1 MNTKNLF
8 IAVCLLLTAC
18 SQQQNFTNPVIRSDV
33 PDPTIILWQGR
44 YYAAATSGDKP
55 SAYPAFV
62 SDDMVHWQSTGH
74 IFPAWPEWTEGAFW
88 APELFVNPNNGK
100 TYCYYTARAKKDHI
114 SCIGVA
120 SADKPTGPFTD
131 HGELV
136 RTGNEAIDSYVFR
149 DTDGTIYITWKA
161 YGLTQGRPIE
171 LLAQR
176 LSPDG
181 LYLEGKPFTLLTDVE
196 DIGMEGQCIVKRGN
210 YYFLLYSARDCCS
223 PRSDYEVRIA
233 RATSFAGPYEKYAGN
248 PILMGDGT
256 DIQSCGHGT
265 IVETAKGRMFY
276 LCHAYEPGERWK
288 IGRQAILQELVETKD
303 GWLRFKTGQKT
314 VIKQKAPKRD
324 ER

>member
-1 MNTKNLF
+1 MTPKKL
-8 IAVCLLLTAC
+8 IAYSLSIIAIVTLLTAC
-18 SQQQNFTNPVIRSDV
+18 KIVTYTNPVIRSDA
-33 PDPTIILWQGR
+33 PDPTIIRHEGR
-44 YYAAATSGDKP
+44 FYAAATSGNNL
-55 SAYPAFV
+55 SAYPTFV
-62 SDDMVHWQSTGH
+62 SDDMVHWQNTGH
-74 IFPAWPEWTEGAFW
+74 IFPTWPEWTNGSFW

-100 TYCYYTARAKKDHI
+100 TYCYYTARAKRDGI

-120 SADKPTGPFTD
+120 SAPSPNGPFTD

-149 DTDGTIYITWKA
+149 DTDGTLYITWKA

-181 LYLEGKPFTLLTDVE
+181 LHLEGQPFTLLTDVE
-196 DIGMEGQCIVKRGN
+196 RIGMEGQCIIKRGK

-223 PRSDYEVRIA
+223 ERSDYEVRVA
-233 RATSFAGPYEKYAGN
+233 RATAFAGPYEKYAGN
-248 PILMGDGT
+248 PILMGDGKAF
-256 DIQSCGHGT
+256 QSCGHGT

-288 IGRQAILQELVETKD
+288 IGRQAILQEIVETKD

-314 VIKQKAPKRD
+314 VAEQKY
-324 ER
+324 